1 MSLLVVW
8 WLGLFLLAVR
18 MTANDARPLPFVFA
32 YVCALSLNHLPG
44 ALNYLSTKNGL
55 LAFEETHRGF
65 FATLVGLSAFL
76 GGVALGRFRFGFGP
90 ARPRRERTGRVRF
103 SVDVDAVAWLFL
115 LVGLVAY
122 FVALPLAVL
131 VPGVAALVSPLGSL
145 LLLGI
150 VLVVHAAAVRRERR
164 RLMLILAVLPL
175 LPLSTLAMGG
185 FLGYGTVWMIFG
197 AAMIFAF
204 WPRRRLFLALAPVV
218 AYAGLSLYP
227 AYSAMRDEYRNAMWS
242 EGASLDERLD
252 ILGEVARSITP
263 YDFSNPEHAG
273 PVDVRLNQNV
283 LVAMAIDWHEYGFY
297 SLYLGSTVPLW
308 AFIPRALWPDKPPI
322 GGGLDLIADTTGLS
336 YDDGT
341 SVGAGHVLE
350 FYVNFGWPG
359 IVFGFLVLGFA
370 LARLD
375 RAFVD
380 AIRGQDYLRM
390 TVLGLVAIPLLATGG
405 NGMEILVAMVG
416 GFVVGTGV
424 GLTLEAYI
432 RSHRSRFERRGPA
445 FEADRRMAVGLRP
458 DEAFRR

>member
-1 MSLLVVW
+1 MSLLVLW

-44 ALNYLSTKNGL
+44 ALNYLSSSNGL
-55 LAFEETHRGF
+55 LAHEETHRGF
-65 FATLVGLSAFL
+65 FATLVGLSAFM
-76 GGVALGRFRFGFGP
+76 GGVALGRFRFSFGP
-90 ARPRRERTGRVRF
+90 ARSRRERLGRVRF
-103 SVDVDAVAWLFL
+103 SVDADAVAWLFM
-115 LVGLVAY
+115 LVGVVAY
-122 FVALPLAVL
+122 FVALPLSRI
-131 VPGVAALVSPLGSL
+131 VPGVAALISPLGSL

-150 VLVVHAAAVRRERR
+150 VLVVHAAAVRRDRK
-164 RLMLILAVLPL
+164 RLVLILAVLPL

-197 AAMIFAF
+197 AAMIFVF
-204 WPRRRLFLALAPVV
+204 WPRRKLFLALAPVL

-227 AYSAMRDEYRNAMWS
+227 AYSAMRDEFREALWV
-242 EGASLDERLD
+242 EGAPLGERLG
-252 ILGEVARSITP
+252 ILGDVVRLIEP
-263 YDFSNPEHAG
+263 YDIANPEHAERI
-273 PVDVRLNQNV
+273 DVRLNQNV
-283 LVAMAIDWHEYGFY
+283 MVGMAIEWHEQGFY

-322 GGGLDLIADTTGLS
+322 GGGLDLIADTTGLR
-336 YDDGT
+336 YDDET

-350 FYVNFGWPG
+350 LYVNFGWPG

-375 RAFVD
+375 RTFVD
-380 AIRGQDYLRM
+380 AIRRQDYRRI

-405 NGMEILVAMVG
+405 NGMEILVAMVAA
-416 GFVVGTGV
+416 FVVGTGV
-424 GLTLEAYI
+424 GLTLERFI
-432 RSHRSRFERRGPA
+432 RTHRGRFERRDPA
-445 FEADRRMAVGLRP
+445 FEADPRMALGLRP